1 MAAVTLLLQL
11 IVSLLWLNEASAA
24 PSLAKQG
31 CVAYCGDVSI
41 PYPFGIGKDCY
52 FNDYFSINC
61 NDSSSPPKPFLNHT
75 ELNLELFNV
84 SLEYKTVK
92 VNSPI
97 PSLCADNGTWESNDF
112 GGSPFRF
119 SSVHNI
125 FMVVGCD
132 TNAVLATGDEI
143 LAGCTS
149 NCDNRIA
156 RTRRRCYGIKCCQTT
171 ISYNNQ
177 STHLGMYNM
186 SYVKTGEGCA
196 YAFMGGRDWYANN
209 NSDPANTTTSGYA
222 PLVMFW
228 EMKTTSLGSCYLQD
242 LDWQSGKTIEICS
255 CEHRYEGNPYLPNG
269 CQVVEACANC
279 SLLDCGMIGAE
290 YHCFASNRMAKQ
302 LKAMILGLSIG
313 GGLFLLLVGSFGL
326 YKGVKKRREFIR
338 KQKFFKRNGGLLL
351 QQQLSS
357 SEIVDKTKI
366 FTSKELEKATDNFNK
381 SRILG
386 HGGQGTV
393 YKGMLNDGRIV
404 AVKRSNL
411 VDESQLELFINEI
424 MILSQI
430 NHRNIVGL
438 FGCCLETDVPLLV
451 YEFISNGS
459 LFQLIHDQNNEFPF
473 SWSMRLQIAVDAA
486 GALAYL
492 HSSSSIPIYHR
503 DIKSSNILIDEK
515 YRAIVSDFGT
525 SRSFSIDQTHL
536 TTHVQGTF
544 GYLDPEYFQSSQF
557 TDKSD
562 VYSFGVPVA
571 WASSEEEKSLVVHFI
586 FSLEENRLYDIL
598 DDRVRKE
605 GEKEKIMAMAN
616 LAKRCLNLSGKK
628 RPTMKEVTFE
638 LERIRMSSLP
648 INSQQDI
655 LDEDKYGIVDE
666 YGIVETM
673 GPLDGA
679 TTSFS
684 IASNLSCGKSFSS
697 SDSQPFMYN
706 IR

>member
-1 MAAVTLLLQL
+1 MSITLLLQL
-11 IVSLLWLNEASAA
+11 IISLLCLKEASAA

-31 CVAYCGDVSI
+31 CVAHCGDVSI
-41 PYPFGIGKDCY
+41 PYPFGIGTGCY

-61 NDSSSPPKPFLNHT
+61 NDSSTPPKPFLNHSK
-75 ELNLELFNV
+75 LNLELLNV
-84 SLEYKTVK
+84 SLEYKTVM

-97 PSLCADNGTWESNDF
+97 TPLCGGNGTWRTTDV
-112 GGSPFRF
+112 GGRPFRF
-119 SSVHNI
+119 SRVHNI

-132 TNAVLATGDEI
+132 TNAVLMTDDQEEI

-149 NCDNRIA
+149 NCNSGI
-156 RTRRRCYGIKCCQTT
+156 TSTGTGCYGIQCCQTT
-171 ISYNNQ
+171 IPYSNQ
-177 STHLGMYNM
+177 STHLGMYQ
-186 SYVKTGEGCA
+186 VKYIKTSGDCS
-196 YAFMGGRDWYANN
+196 YAFLGVRDWFANN
-209 NSDPANTTTSGYA
+209 ISNPAITTNSGYA

-228 EMKTTSLGSCYLQD
+228 EMETGSLGRCYSLN
-242 LDWQSGKTIEICS
+242 LDWQSETAIDSCS
-255 CEHRYEGNPYLPNG
+255 L
-269 CQVVEACANC
+269 VEACANC
-279 SLLDCGMIGAE
+279 SLLDCGMIGTE

-302 LKAMILGLSIG
+302 LKAMILVSDCTKE
-313 GGLFLLLVGSFGL
+313 S
-326 YKGVKKRREFIR
+326 KKKEFIR

-562 VYSFGVPVA
+562 VYSFGVVLVELLTGKKPVA

-586 FSLEENRLYDIL
+586 LSLEENRLYDIL

-628 RPTMKEVTFE
+628 RPTMREVTFE
-638 LERIRMSSLP
+638 LECIRKSSLP